1 MQAYNCRIRDVAGER
16 RKFRREGEGRRRE
29 AMIAAALEIVGEAG
43 VQAATVRAIAERAQ
57 VTPGLIRHYFATKN
71 ELTRA
76 AFRELMDRITR
87 QSAALLDDVLHSPEE
102 RLAAFVV
109 ASLSPPVVDR
119 EAMTLWAGFIHL
131 IHDDPEMRDVHEA
144 AYLAYRNRLEGLI
157 AELAR
162 TNDPARLRA
171 QAIACN
177 AVIDG
182 LWLEGSALP
191 DSFEPGQLAVIG
203 LASVGAIIGAD
214 LLAHAS
220 ALTASG
226 PAAGDGATRP

>member
-1 MQAYNCRIRDVAGER
+1 MVGKR

-29 AMIAAALEIVGEAG
+29 SLIAAALDIVGEAG
-43 VQAATVRAIAERAQ
+43 VQAATVRAIADRAN
-57 VTPGLIRHYFATKN
+57 VTPGLIRHYFANKN
-71 ELTRA
+71 ELNRA
-76 AFRELMDRITR
+76 AFRALMDRITL
-87 QSAALLDDVLHSPEE
+87 QNAALPDDGTQGAEE

-119 EAMTLWAGFIHL
+119 ASMTLWAGFIHL

-144 AYLAYRNRLEGLI
+144 AYLGYRNRLEGLI
-157 AELAR
+157 AALAR
-162 TNDPARLRA
+162 TNDPTRLRA

-191 DSFEPGQLAVIG
+191 ESFAPGHLPEIG
-203 LASVGAIIGAD
+203 LASVGAIIGVD
-214 LLAHAS
+214 LATHAP
-220 ALTASG
+220 
-226 PAAGDGATRP
+226 PAAVPPTSGESKGSPT